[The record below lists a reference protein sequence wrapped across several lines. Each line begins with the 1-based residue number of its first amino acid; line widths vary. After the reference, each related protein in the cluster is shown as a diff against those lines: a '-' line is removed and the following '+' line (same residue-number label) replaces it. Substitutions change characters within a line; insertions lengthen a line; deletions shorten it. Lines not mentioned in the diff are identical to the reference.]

1 MTNLLTPHD
10 VADILGVS
18 YATALAF
25 IKFSGVD
32 YIQIGRQYRVTEEK
46 FSAFLAKKGT
56 MVVPTL

>member
-46 FSAFLAKKGT
+46 FSAFLAKKGA